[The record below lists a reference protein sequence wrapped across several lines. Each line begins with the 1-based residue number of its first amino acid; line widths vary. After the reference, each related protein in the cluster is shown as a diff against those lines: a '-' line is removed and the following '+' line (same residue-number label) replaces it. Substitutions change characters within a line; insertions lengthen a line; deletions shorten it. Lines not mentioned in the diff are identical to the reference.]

1 MDQPTVD
8 PLANLPA
15 DDADDT
21 FEVVAERQ
29 RQRLGELVDKFE
41 SVVFEPLVTDESEIR
56 SFLDGLFPDD
66 GSRKALESLRET
78 VAESSQT
85 LMAETA
91 PFDDESLTSCIK
103 GLLTEDILSD
113 EKQAILRDFLESEV
127 AKAEIADVL
136 NMRFSDLKQWYT
148 YLPSWEFAFWL
159 TWSRHW
165 DTGKDGIR
173 VMPRA
178 GLNGKYRI
186 WADDDI
192 LQMIFV
198 QYIGIK
204 LCNILKPAL
213 KKFMTSVCARDL
225 EGHAP
230 LSQRDQDR
238 RRYYL
243 NEYYHTDNNIEEER
257 RDAYMETFFLSQLP
271 STETSLFDG
280 DHNYDGDDTTSD
292 SSSSEA
298 PIKPTF
304 NNIQSSVN
312 NIKPQTALKKSGIK
326 QKLLRQLTTE
336 LIIHRLRGKTYDT
349 RDEPGNGVALV
360 QTDLQWQV
368 TELFP
373 RGLLAQADTTQVRN
387 RACPQHH
394 LRRSQVCW
402 LRR

>member
-1 MDQPTVD
+1 
-8 PLANLPA
+8 
-15 DDADDT
+15 
-21 FEVVAERQ
+21 
-29 RQRLGELVDKFE
+29 
-41 SVVFEPLVTDESEIR
+41 
-56 SFLDGLFPDD
+56 
-66 GSRKALESLRET
+66 
-78 VAESSQT
+78 
-85 LMAETA
+85 
-91 PFDDESLTSCIK
+91 
-103 GLLTEDILSD
+103 
-113 EKQAILRDFLESEV
+113 
-127 AKAEIADVL
+127 
-136 NMRFSDLKQWYT
+136 
-148 YLPSWEFAFWL
+148 
-159 TWSRHW
+159 
-165 DTGKDGIR
+165 
-173 VMPRA
+173 MPRA

-204 LCNILKPAL
+204 LCNVLKPAL

-243 NEYYHTDNNIEEER
+243 NEYYHTDNNLEEER
-257 RDAYMETFFLSQLP
+257 RKAYMETFFLSQLP
-271 STETSLFDG
+271 NTETSLFDG

-292 SSSSEA
+292 SSSSDA
-298 PIKPTF
+298 SIRPTF
-304 NNIQSSVN
+304 KNIQSSVN

-368 TELFP
+368 IELLP
-373 RGLLAQADTTQVRN
+373 TRLEAPADITQVRN
-387 RACPQHH
+387 RAFPQHH
-394 LRRSQVCW
+394 LRRPQVCW

>member
-29 RQRLGELVDKFE
+29 RQRLSELVDKFE

-56 SFLDGLFPDD
+56 SFLDDLFPDD
-66 GSRKALESLRET
+66 GSQKALERLRET
-78 VAESSQT
+78 VAESSQA

-127 AKAEIADVL
+127 AKSEIADVL

-148 YLPSWEFAFWL
+148 SSLSLDFGFQL
-159 TWSRHW
+159 TWPRHW

-213 KKFMTSVCARDL
+213 KKFMKSVCARDL

-243 NEYYHTDNNIEEER
+243 NEYYYTDNNIEEER

-292 SSSSEA
+292 SSSSDA

-304 NNIQSSVN
+304 N

-349 RDEPGNGVALV
+349 REEPGNGVALV

-368 TELFP
+368 TELSP
-373 RGLLAQADTTQVRN
+373 TRLETRTNTTQVRD
-387 RACPQHH
+387 RAFPQHY
-394 LRRSQVCW
+394 LRRPQVCW

>member
-1 MDQPTVD
+1 
-8 PLANLPA
+8 
-15 DDADDT
+15 
-21 FEVVAERQ
+21 
-29 RQRLGELVDKFE
+29 
-41 SVVFEPLVTDESEIR
+41 
-56 SFLDGLFPDD
+56 
-66 GSRKALESLRET
+66 
-78 VAESSQT
+78 
-85 LMAETA
+85 
-91 PFDDESLTSCIK
+91 
-103 GLLTEDILSD
+103 
-113 EKQAILRDFLESEV
+113 
-127 AKAEIADVL
+127 
-136 NMRFSDLKQWYT
+136 
-148 YLPSWEFAFWL
+148 
-159 TWSRHW
+159 
-165 DTGKDGIR
+165 
-173 VMPRA
+173 MPRA

-292 SSSSEA
+292 SSSSDA

-304 NNIQSSVN
+304 N

-326 QKLLRQLTTE
+326 QKLLRHLTTE

-368 TELFP
+368 TELSP
-373 RGLLAQADTTQVRN
+373 TRLETRTNTTQVRD
-387 RACPQHH
+387 RAFPQHY
-394 LRRSQVCW
+394 LRHPQVCW